1 MIRITIA
8 QLEAFYWTATLGT
21 VEAAAHRLNLSQ
33 PSVSQRLKTLQAE
46 FDQPLTERV
55 GRGLKVTAKGQDL
68 LLRAGRILGEVEAMA
83 EEPDPA
89 RLRGPLRLGMAE
101 GLALVCLPELMRRLR
116 DVHPLMSIEVSAGIS
131 ADLEP
136 RLHDHELDIAFLVNP
151 TEHPDMT
158 SVPLGIQETSWVAA
172 SHWNLP
178 DIVRPQDLIDL
189 PVITNEPGSI
199 NARQVKGWFASA
211 SLMPRRQDTCNSVAM
226 LSHLVTRGAAVGI
239 LPVRVARAATNGDD
253 MRILRTVPPVAD
265 TPIHAVFR
273 SQSLSVPAR
282 TTLGVARQLLDELGY
297 SGSRK

>member
-33 PSVSQRLKTLQAE
+33 PSVSQRLKMLQAE
-46 FDQPLTERV
+46 FDLPLTERV
-55 GRGLKVTAKGQDL
+55 GRRLKVTAKGQDL
-68 LLRAGRILGEVEAMA
+68 LLRASRVLGEVEAMA

-89 RLRGPLRLGMAE
+89 RLRGPLKIGMAE

-116 DVHPLMSIEVSAGIS
+116 AIHPLMTIEVNAGIS

-136 RLHDHELDIAFLVNP
+136 RLHDHDLDIAFLVNP

-158 SVPLGIQETSWVAA
+158 FVPLGIQETSWVAP
-172 SHWNLP
+172 SQWDLP
-178 DIVRPQDLIDL
+178 EIVRPQDLVDL

-211 SLMPRRQDTCNSVAM
+211 SLTPRRQDTCNTVSM
-226 LSHLVTRGAAVGI
+226 LAHLVTRGAAVGI
-239 LPVRVARAATNGDD
+239 LPVRVAESTTDGAPLQ
-253 MRILRTVPPVAD
+253 ILRTIPPVAD

-273 SQSLSVPAR
+273 SQSMSLPAR
-282 TTLGVARQLLDELGY
+282 SALGVARQLLEELGY
-297 SGSRK
+297 SRV